1 MQSRTKLLANTKRKL
16 NLFITYLLR
25 YVRASFLYY
34 YMLYSNTKV
43 KLFFNNTR
51 KTEML

>member
-25 YVRASFLYY
+25 ASLLYY